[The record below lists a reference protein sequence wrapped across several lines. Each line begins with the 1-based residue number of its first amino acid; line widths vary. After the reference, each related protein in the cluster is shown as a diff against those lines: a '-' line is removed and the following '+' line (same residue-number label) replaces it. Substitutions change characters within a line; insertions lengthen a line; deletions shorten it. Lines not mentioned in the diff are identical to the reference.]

1 MTWNHF
7 LLSALAVMVLAVCH
21 SPQQFSESCKD
32 EFFMTL
38 ELVRGLSADS
48 YVSKKLWRTIHNLR
62 KLVPRFHQGSR
73 AGDIGEGGN
82 NVTYEQFQPNQQQQ
96 NDAQR
101 SAAMV
106 MAGLATGQPLDESA
120 FFAENAQTSTDLN
133 SNITRNNQAGQPVT
147 SPNGMANEL
156 TYLFE
161 AAGALNSNGQSG
173 WANAF
178 GGDMNSTSNAQMHNQ
193 QSSSWPQDNE
203 EAGRIFRELY

>member
-1 MTWNHF
+1 M
-7 LLSALAVMVLAVCH
+7 A
-21 SPQQFSESCKD
+21 
-32 EFFMTL
+32 L

-48 YVSKKLWRTIHNLR
+48 YVSKKLWRTIRNLR
-62 KLVPRFHQGSR
+62 RLVPQFIPGSR
-73 AGDIGEGGN
+73 TDDAGANSNNGN
-82 NVTYEQFQPNQQQQ
+82 YLQFQPDQQQQ

-120 FFAENAQTSTDLN
+120 FFAQNAQSSSGLN
-133 SNITRNNQAGQPVT
+133 ADITRNDQPGQPVT

-161 AAGALNSNGQSG
+161 AAGALNNNGHSS

-178 GGDMNSTSNAQMHNQ
+178 GGELNSGNNGQMQHQ
-193 QSSSWPQDNE
+193 QSWPHENE
-203 EAGRIFRELY
+203 EAGKIFRDLY